1 MSVKSSHTGAG
12 RGLSYRSSWY
22 DALNGFSVYGDWCW
36 RILRLSMLDCTH
48 FGCRLLRFRRTSAV
62 NWVNVIRVP
71 VAALPAG
78 DCCDFVSQYSVW
90 LLGGLIIGPIIKNR
104 HYNTL

>member
-1 MSVKSSHTGAG
+1 MLADFAAQYV
-12 RGLSYRSSWY
+12 RLY
-22 DALNGFSVYGDWCW
+22 ALW
-36 RILRLSMLDCTH
+36 
-48 FGCRLLRFRRTSAV
+48 
-62 NWVNVIRVP
+62 VP